1 MRHSS
6 TSRLR
11 WRLLGALALV
21 AVLAS
26 ACGDDER
33 REIRLTPTST
43 VETGVR
49 VLVDNCPGPSSVV
62 LSVRED
68 VLWEVQAPADADA
81 TEESEAAAETVDDTA
96 LVQSEPEPGLREFLV
111 GQQPDDWSTVTPLAV
126 PLEPGIRY
134 TITTQPDGQS
144 IDFATPDLAPGLLWD
159 GVGNAQFN
167 PNLINVE
174 CSQPADFAKFAE
186 NIVFLIGLGVTASAL
201 VLVALILLLFVVT
214 RRFSRVR
221 ALQNRSAKEQAK
233 VLADEPQ
240 KVVARS
246 SK

>member
-1 MRHSS
+1 MRRLS
-6 TSRLR
+6 TSSLR
-11 WRLLGALALV
+11 WRLLGILAAITV
-21 AVLAS
+21 VAS
-26 ACGDDER
+26 ACADDER

-49 VLVDNCPGPSSVV
+49 VLVDNCPGPTSVI

-68 VLWEVQAPADADA
+68 VLWEIQAPVVPEPVEDV
-81 TEESEAAAETVDDTA
+81 EEASSTTDEALPA
-96 LVQSEPEPGLREFLV
+96 EPEPGLAEFLV
-111 GQQPDDWSTVTPLAV
+111 GQQPEEWSTVTPLAV

-134 TITTQPDGQS
+134 TITTRPDGQS

-167 PNLINVE
+167 PDLINVE
-174 CSQPADFAKFAE
+174 CSQPADFGRFAE
-186 NIVFLIGLGVTASAL
+186 NILFLVGLGVTASAL

-221 ALQNRSAKEQAK
+221 SLQTRSARDQA
-233 VLADEPQ
+233 VAMQEPQ
-240 KVVARS
+240 KVGARS
-246 SK
+246 TK